1 MRNSLRKLE
10 GIHSIEVDLELEE
23 AYVRYSPARVGVQAM
38 TKVTAEIGFPSTVK
52 SMTGELDT
60 DS

>member
-23 AYVRYSPARVGVQAM
+23 AYVRYAPGIVDVQALIKAS
-38 TKVTAEIGFPSTVK
+38 TDIGFPASVK
-52 SMTGELDT
+52 PAENAPGA